1 MVSSMRL
8 HHGHGIIFELM
19 HVIDLDAFVLKHV
32 IEVSDFLTGS
42 PELLLME
49 KIQFQGSVRDS
60 HKGSPLVSKKYAAFI
75 LFRFHGVLRCNV
87 SFPSGKSQL
96 TCQRR
101 PADVESSKG

>member
-1 MVSSMRL
+1 MRL

-32 IEVSDFLTGS
+32 IEVSDFLTGR

-49 KIQFQGSVRDS
+49 KIQFQGSVRDA
-60 HKGSPLVSKKYAAFI
+60 HKGSPLVAKKYAAFL
-75 LFRFHGVLRCNV
+75 LFRIHGVLRWYI
-87 SFPSGKSQL
+87 SFTSGKSQL

-101 PADVESSKG
+101 PAEVGSSTG